1 MKAWYFYCNI
11 YARCKEMQNIIVASV
26 NKDEGHK
33 KNILS
38 AYLSHYYIK

>member
-11 YARCKEMQNIIVASV
+11 YARCKEMQNLIVASV
-26 NKDEGHK
+26 NKDEGYK
-33 KNILS
+33 KYLS